1 VSKVLGEINMEDL
14 IVKLFQLIVLTDSM
28 QIIAQIYVYH
38 FVLKIK
44 IILVIQ
50 VQDYVWIDVHI

>member
-1 VSKVLGEINMEDL
+1 MEDL
-14 IVKLFQLIVLTDSM
+14 IVKLFQLIVLTDNM